1 MEQFLLTDAM
11 IHNSFEKTGI
21 DMKYFAV
28 YEAEAKR
35 CFQSLQGDCPD
46 DEATTE
52 DDNNALRNT
61 LRRHKGRKTQRSSQ
75 RRI

>member
-28 YEAEAKR
+28 YSR
-35 CFQSLQGDCPD
+35 TGDRSLS
-46 DEATTE
+46 
-52 DDNNALRNT
+52 
-61 LRRHKGRKTQRSSQ
+61 RKIINRSSLIHNRKQ
-75 RRI
+75 CQDEDAYNPARESIMS